1 MNTSSTCVL
10 PKVGVGL
17 RHAHFRDAL
26 SMPASIDFVEVHAEN
41 FFADGGVLHQL
52 LQDISDVYPV
62 SLHATAMGLGSAAGI
77 PDFYIRQMR
86 SLNFLI
92 NPFLISDHACFAWGM
107 VGDKAIHAGDLLPI
121 PHNRESLNVMEGNVD
136 RVQQML
142 GRQILVENISAY
154 IQMPGSTLP
163 ESEFLVSL
171 CERTGCGL
179 LIDLNNILVNERN
192 AGNKDAVCAAKD
204 WLNNFPGDVV
214 GEFHLAGNS
223 IATTNELVVDD
234 HSQPVADDCW
244 ELYEFALKRFGPV
257 PTLIE
262 WDNQLPDW
270 VQLIEQADK
279 AKGIAKG
286 VLQNV

>member
-1 MNTSSTCVL
+1 MNTLSTCVL

-26 SMPASIDFVEVHAEN
+26 SMPVSIDFVEVHAEN

-52 LQDISDVYPV
+52 LKDISDVYPV

-77 PDFYIRQMR
+77 PEFYIRQMQ

-92 NPFLISDHACFAWGM
+92 NPFLISDHACFAWGKI
-107 VGDKAIHAGDLLPI
+107 GDKVIHAGDLLPI
-121 PHNRESLNVMEGNVD
+121 PYNRESLNVMEGNVD

-154 IQMPGSTLP
+154 IQMSGSTFP

-179 LIDLNNILVNERN
+179 LVDLNNILVNERN
-192 AGNKDAVCAAKD
+192 AGNNDVVCAAKD
-204 WLNNFPGDVV
+204 WLNNLPKGVV

-223 IATTNELVVDD
+223 ISTTNDLVVDD
-234 HSQPVADDCW
+234 HSQPVSDECW

-270 VQLIEQADK
+270 PQLIDQAGK
-279 AKGIAKG
+279 AKNIAKG